1 MSAFDQLIKQID
13 SFIRKYYKSELLKGL
28 FLVLAFLVS
37 SFLVVSILE
46 FFGRFSSYIR
56 FVLLFIFCATNLYLL
71 VKYFFI
77 PLAHLFS
84 YGKQISHKQAA
95 RIIGTFFPTISDRL
109 LNTLELNEQ
118 LESNHRSYELIRASV
133 SQRSNHLLTVRFEDA
148 IKFEKARRILKYLL
162 PILLVFLTTLIFV
175 PQWVTKG
182 SSSVIHFNKAQEAPF
197 QFLIKSK
204 TSPLREGDSYQA
216 VLQIDGLYIP
226 EYVFIESSRGKF
238 QMKKTLK
245 NEFVFEFQNLKEA
258 LQFKFLSEG
267 FYSDEYKI
275 PVYGNAS
282 IGNIKAHVT
291 FPKYIYKKDV
301 DVYNMTD
308 LELPEG
314 SNVTWFLAIKNASKI
329 QVKGKRFSKQFNDSH
344 VQFSQTYKES
354 EILHFFL
361 NNKFLNQND
370 SSQVQVQ
377 VIKDAYPS
385 ILVSETV
392 DSVKK
397 SVRFFQGLLA
407 DDYGIRNLNFV
418 YSIKKK
424 SGKTLNRRVLVDKYA
439 STSSNFS
446 FAVDFSRDEIQIEDK
461 ITYHFEVSDNDGV
474 NGSKV
479 TSSQSF
485 VFELPTLVDLNKQHD
500 EVQNEV
506 KNALSDVLKRTEQFK
521 KDITKFQK
529 SLVNS
534 TKTDFKNFEQLNSL
548 QQQQQQLQQE
558 LKQLADKLNASNE
571 EKNKLSDQEKELLEQ
586 QELIEKLLNDL
597 MDDELKKLLEDMQK
611 LLQENNKQLLN
622 KESIKLE
629 STSEEKKRQLDRT
642 LEMLKRMQVNEKID
656 DISKELKELSEKQ
669 EQLSKQVQEK
679 LISNEKAN
687 EKQQE
692 IDKEYQELQKK
703 LDDLNELNQALE
715 RPLTLDTKDE
725 LQQEINND
733 IKDAQ
738 EKLAQSKSSKASQS
752 QKNASQ
758 KMKDLANSLQ
768 NQKEQST
775 KKQNQE
781 DMQSLRI
788 LLENLIAVSLNQEYI
803 MKRFSE
809 TRTNDPI
816 YNRLGKKQ
824 RSIMDDARL
833 IEDSLI
839 VLAKRQPKIAP
850 FIDSELSSIKSNF
863 NLITEDYRERKKRD
877 LSTHQQY
884 VMTGFNNLALMLN
897 ESLQSL
903 QQQAQQEGSG
913 SCETPGGSGK
923 KPSSGGMSME
933 QMKQMLQKQ
942 MDDMKKGLNPGGKE
956 PGSQPGEGI
965 QLPGMSNM
973 QLSKMAMQ
981 QAQIRQ
987 QLEQLRNELNKDGSG
1002 MGNKLSPLIK
1012 ELEQQEKDIVNNR
1025 FSRETYRRQQ
1035 DILTRLLESE
1045 KALHERG
1052 FEEKR
1057 ESKSPKNENFSN
1069 LIRFDEYKKSKMGQ
1083 VEMIRHVS
1091 PTLTRYYKNM
1101 ASQYFNTQ
1109 E

>member
-1 MSAFDQLIKQID
+1 M
-13 SFIRKYYKSELLKGL
+13 
-28 FLVLAFLVS
+28 
-37 SFLVVSILE
+37 
-46 FFGRFSSYIR
+46 
-56 FVLLFIFCATNLYLL
+56 
-71 VKYFFI
+71 
-77 PLAHLFS
+77 
-84 YGKQISHKQAA
+84 
-95 RIIGTFFPTISDRL
+95 
-109 LNTLELNEQ
+109 
-118 LESNHRSYELIRASV
+118 
-133 SQRSNHLLTVRFEDA
+133 
-148 IKFEKARRILKYLL
+148 
-162 PILLVFLTTLIFV
+162 
-175 PQWVTKG
+175 
-182 SSSVIHFNKAQEAPF
+182 
-197 QFLIKSK
+197 
-204 TSPLREGDSYQA
+204 
-216 VLQIDGLYIP
+216 
-226 EYVFIESSRGKF
+226 
-238 QMKKTLK
+238 
-245 NEFVFEFQNLKEA
+245 
-258 LQFKFLSEG
+258 
-267 FYSDEYKI
+267 
-275 PVYGNAS
+275 
-282 IGNIKAHVT
+282 
-291 FPKYIYKKDV
+291 
-301 DVYNMTD
+301 
-308 LELPEG
+308 
-314 SNVTWFLAIKNASKI
+314 
-329 QVKGKRFSKQFNDSH
+329 
-344 VQFSQTYKES
+344 
-354 EILHFFL
+354 
-361 NNKFLNQND
+361 QND
-370 SSQVQVQ
+370 
-377 VIKDAYPS
+377 
-385 ILVSETV
+385 
-392 DSVKK
+392 
-397 SVRFFQGLLA
+397 
-407 DDYGIRNLNFV
+407 
-418 YSIKKK
+418 
-424 SGKTLNRRVLVDKYA
+424 
-439 STSSNFS
+439 
-446 FAVDFSRDEIQIEDK
+446 
-461 ITYHFEVSDNDGV
+461 
-474 NGSKV
+474 
-479 TSSQSF
+479 
-485 VFELPTLVDLNKQHD
+485 
-500 EVQNEV
+500 V

-521 KDITKFQK
+521 KGITKFQK